1 MSKSLALFWFMGGGM
16 SMADKRQIV
25 LCVDDDPDD
34 QLMVMDAILELHP
47 RLKVASALNGIEALS
62 FLNGAKERDELPC
75 LVIMDI
81 NMPLIDGKQALALI
95 KKDKVLAE
103 LPIVL
108 FTTSSSQLDK
118 SFAALHRVEFLTKPI
133 KQGELIDTLKQVL
146 SKCTC

>member
-1 MSKSLALFWFMGGGM
+1 MPQ
-16 SMADKRQIV
+16 KRQIV
-25 LCVDDDPDD
+25 LCVDDDADD
-34 QLMVMDAILELHP
+34 QMMVMDAILELNP
-47 RLKVASALNGIEALS
+47 KLRVASALNGIEALS
-62 FLNGAKERDELPC
+62 FLSRAKERGELPC

-81 NMPLIDGKQALALI
+81 NMPLMDGKQALALI

-103 LPIVL
+103 VPIVL

-133 KQGELIDTLKQVL
+133 KQGELFDMLKRVL